1 MKKMIIGKLIKN
13 IAIIGLAIILTLCY
27 LGLSGCQQQI
37 EEVEE
42 PKIEQ
47 QNINLDVETLE
58 KEYNAMLELAIKV
71 IDILNGAEG
80 EIGIKEAMEAFS
92 YIQNNR
98 IEPTQKLTIE
108 LDNAFD
114 ELLEVALK
122 YVLASEADKPKIEAR
137 IVELLEEMDAI
148 SVDIEEI
155 INNVNEI

>member
-1 MKKMIIGKLIKN
+1 MIIRKLIKN
-13 IAIIGLAIILTLCY
+13 IAIIGLALILTLCC
-27 LGLSGCQQQI
+27 LGLTGCQQKI

-47 QNINLDVETLE
+47 QEIELDVETLE
-58 KEYNAMLELAIKV
+58 KEYNAMLELAVKV

-80 EIGIKEAMEAFS
+80 EIGIKEAMNAFS

-122 YVLASEADKPKIEAR
+122 YVLASEADKPKFEAR

>member
-1 MKKMIIGKLIKN
+1 MKKMIIRKLIKN
-13 IAIIGLAIILTLCY
+13 IAIIGLALILTLCC
-27 LGLSGCQQQI
+27 LGLTGCQQQM

-42 PKIEQ
+42 PKIEEPQ
-47 QNINLDVETLE
+47 INIDVLE
-58 KEYNAMLELAIKV
+58 KEYNTMVGLVENIFVMLSEHRDSMTMSEAV
-71 IDILNGAEG
+71 EILE
-80 EIGIKEAMEAFS
+80 

-98 IEPTQKLTIE
+98 IKPTQKLTIE

-122 YVLASEADKPKIEAR
+122 YVLASEADKPKFEAR